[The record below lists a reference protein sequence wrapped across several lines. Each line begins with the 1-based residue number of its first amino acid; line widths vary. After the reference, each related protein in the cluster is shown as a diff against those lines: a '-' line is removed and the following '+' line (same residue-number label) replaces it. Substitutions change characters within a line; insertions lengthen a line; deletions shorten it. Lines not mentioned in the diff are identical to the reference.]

1 MHTMGISAIILTHNN
16 ESSLKATLTSVTFC
30 DEVIVIDDGSTD
42 KTHMIAKKYGA
53 TVYSRLLAGDFAA
66 QRNFGLTKAK
76 NEWVLYVDADE
87 VVPDK
92 LQEEIQAAIHMI
104 DVQGFFLKRDDVLW
118 GRVLTHGETA
128 NVRLLRLAKKDS
140 GIWKRSVHEVWD
152 VPGVVGTLSCALKHT
167 PHPTVANFLSD
178 VNEYSTLNA
187 KYFFEHKTRT
197 NVFEIIGYPTAK
209 FVQNYI
215 WRKGFLDGM
224 PGMIVA
230 LMMSFHSF
238 LTRGKLWQ
246 LQRG

>member
-1 MHTMGISAIILTHNN
+1 MGISAIILTHNN